1 MPTAQQQ
8 QYIEAIRVFPAEF
21 RALVS
26 QFSDEQLDQRVAEG
40 EWSIR
45 QIVHHVAD
53 SHANAVGRLRKP
65 LTEDRPT
72 LPDYDQDAYALLEDY
87 NAPLEASLTV
97 IDGLHRRFV
106 ALLETLTADQW
117 ERIGVHPVRGALT
130 VEQIA
135 AMYAGH
141 GTNHI
146 NQINDIRAKYG
157 F

>member
-1 MPTAQQQ
+1 MWMPAAERQ
-8 QYIEAIRVFPAEF
+8 QYIEAIRAFPAEF

-26 QFSDEQLDQRVAEG
+26 QFSDEQLDLRVAEG

-53 SHANAVGRLRKP
+53 SHANAIARLRKP
-65 LTEDRPT
+65 LTEDRPM
-72 LPDYDQDAYALLEDY
+72 LPDYAL
-87 NAPLEASLTV
+87 PLEASLLM
-97 IDGLHRRFV
+97 IDGMHVRFV
-106 ALLETLTADQW
+106 ALLEALTDDQW
-117 ERIGVHPVRGALT
+117 ERIGVHPVRGEMT